1 VPFLAPLIPILVAA
15 APAITAGAAAAS
27 VGIGIDELVNKPGT
41 PKVPTGPQPVTPQ
54 TSGAIKGAVSQE
66 APDITAATGG
76 SVSPAYTLALSQ
88 LFGGTSNTP
97 GGGGSAQGVINQLF
111 GLGGGTGTGGGTPLT
126 NPGSGVAD
134 FQPAGLGSSNS
145 GGGIVDDGLSNLLQ
159 QSMG

>member
-1 VPFLAPLIPILVAA
+1 MPFLAPLIPIITAVAA
-15 APAITAGAAAAS
+15 AGSAA
-27 VGIGIDELVNKPGT
+27 VGIDELVNQPSA

-54 TSGAIKGAVSQE
+54 ASGAIKGAVSQE

-97 GGGGSAQGVINQLF
+97 GAGGSAQGVINQLF
-111 GLGGGTGTGGGTPLT
+111 GLGGGGTGGGSGTPLT

-134 FQPAGLGSSNS
+134 FQPAGLGN
-145 GGGIVDDGLSNLLQ
+145 GGSTGSIVDDGLSNLLQ
-159 QSMG
+159 QSTG